1 MDLHTRAMPG
11 DRAVPNGR
19 MESWIE
25 VTLMRGRRRVCL
37 SGISDAQ
44 KDGRNRGGFLYSDRR
59 STAEREAVRCQLR
72 RWREDSGCS
81 CNRATGQR
89 PRGWWREDR
98 KGKAVQTLET
108 TD

>member
-44 KDGRNRGGFLYSDRR
+44 KDGRNRGGFLYSNRKIDHGRK
-59 STAEREAVRCQLR
+59 AVRCQR
-72 RWREDSGCS
+72 
-81 CNRATGQR
+81 
-89 PRGWWREDR
+89 RGWEV
-98 KGKAVQTLET
+98 GGGM
-108 TD
+108 